1 MIFTPAVLESVGDP
15 NNLSDEKFSSSTSGN
30 RSRKHPLEGM
40 PFFNVIASAGL
51 KARQRCK
58 EERAISFMTNCV
70 VSLVKQLWSG
80 KLNDDLLRAASQGI
94 APWEEVTATPE
105 GVELGGIMKGRVK

>member
-1 MIFTPAVLESVGDP
+1 
-15 NNLSDEKFSSSTSGN
+15 
-30 RSRKHPLEGM
+30 
-40 PFFNVIASAGL
+40 
-51 KARQRCK
+51 
-58 EERAISFMTNCV
+58 MTNCV

-80 KLNDDLLRAASQGI
+80 KLNDNLLRAASQGI